1 MQMTLRVFA
10 AIGAV
15 IVGGFIVG
23 CGGDDEEDS
32 PAPTVEKEPEPT
44 FGLDGDTY
52 RNRRLF
58 KVSNLPVNDWTV
70 KEVTKAVE
78 GEKPEHFL
86 DWLPLP
92 FSLYHTTYTFG
103 EDFFFDQ
110 VSNGVISFLLMQP
123 TSEED
128 FVNTLPEAF
137 ANQIPFIYVFIE
149 LQSGTDFDSSKKAA
163 VNSLESFTPPFDWE
177 DEMHEVTNQ
186 GAIFSKDRRHG
197 YFWEIVLSAENPPLF
212 NEQILDT
219 ESKAKQSF
227 FLSRLENNRFIYR
240 LLFWAPTDQYDTYVS
255 VYDKI
260 VSSVEFRL

>member
-1 MQMTLRVFA
+1 MQMTLRVFV

-15 IVGGFIVG
+15 IVGIFIMG

-32 PAPTVEKEPEPT
+32 PTSTVEKEPEPT

-58 KVSNLPVNDWTV
+58 KVSNLPIDDWTV

-78 GEKPEHFL
+78 GENGENFIGWVP
-86 DWLPLP
+86 LPL
-92 FSLYHTTYTFG
+92 SLYTTTYTRE

-110 VSNGVISFLLMQP
+110 VSNGVISLLLMQP

-137 ANQIPFIYVFIE
+137 ANQIPFIYIFIE
-149 LQSGTDFDSSKKAA
+149 LQSGTDFDSSKNAG
-163 VNSLESFTPPFDWE
+163 VHILESFTPPFDWE
-177 DEMHEVTNQ
+177 DKMHEVTNQ

-197 YFWEIVLSAENPPLF
+197 YYWEIILSAENPPLF

-240 LLFWAPTDQYDTYVS
+240 LLFWAPTDQYDTYVP